1 MKKNSFMPVPI
12 TQHSLAD
19 LKEIAMHK
27 GDKSKNQRKDK
38 EGKKNKSSIYT
49 NMKKSSWISKL
60 HK

>member
-1 MKKNSFMPVPI
+1 MPVPI

-19 LKEIAMHK
+19 LKEIAMHR

-38 EGKKNKSSIYT
+38 EGKKNKNSIHTNHT